1 MRRVYPLP
9 KKAHTVQNYKH
20 KLQISIMSSTTSAD
34 TKTQT
39 QVKSKSENFAHNSL
53 NSNGISLVVP
63 RVFPNWNYRKIKQV
77 FIQCGWGYVE
87 RVDVVPVGR
96 IPKGRFKTAF
106 VHFRPNSWNNRDRQA
121 RDVLE
126 KLSQGPQ
133 HNVQIT
139 YDEPWFW
146 KVFISSAERPDEAPK
161 APPRPAIKL
170 GEAVALTV
178 DTSVG
183 RHDHMEDVAEDS
195 VDYDRSVQND
205 EEMRDA

>member
-1 MRRVYPLP
+1 
-9 KKAHTVQNYKH
+9 
-20 KLQISIMSSTTSAD
+20 MSSTTSAD
-34 TKTQT
+34 SKTQT
-39 QVKSKSENFAHNSL
+39 QVKSKSENFAHNSQ
-53 NSNGISLVVP
+53 NANGISLVVP
-63 RVFPNWNYRKIKQV
+63 RVFPNWNYRKIKKV
-77 FIQCGWGYVE
+77 FIQCGWGFVE

-96 IPKGRFKTAF
+96 IAKGRFKTAF

-121 RDVLE
+121 REVLD
-126 KLSQGPQ
+126 KLSKGPD

-161 APPRPAIKL
+161 APPRPVIKM
-170 GEAVALTV
+170 GEIVTKSLTV

-183 RHDHMEDVAEDS
+183 HHDHEDVAEDR
-195 VDYDRSVQND
+195 VDYDRSAQND